1 MKQFLIS
8 AIALACLIFSLT
20 SLYLVWTD
28 EVWQA
33 FKFFIV
39 SLNLLFIAAI
49 LNGINNG
56 KNSNKESTVSEQGM
70 RIE

>member
-1 MKQFLIS
+1 MKQFFIS

-20 SLYLVWTD
+20 SLYFVWTD

-56 KNSNKESTVSEQGM
+56 KNSSKESAVSEQGM